1 MTSRTP
7 IIPRRLLLGNPC
19 ALDPKL
25 SPDGKR
31 LAWLAPLDGVMNVWT
46 APTEALGA
54 AEPLTRMAGRPPAWH
69 AWSADGRFILLL
81 KDENGDENFRLF
93 ASDAETGE
101 SRDLTPLPKVAV
113 QVFMLSPDLP
123 GRILIGLNDRDP
135 RRHDVWSL
143 DLMTGARDLAYEND
157 DGFGWFR
164 FDWQGRMRLAGR
176 NEPAK
181 RGQQVYRMETGRPE
195 PWRLI
200 PFDDQFG
207 TAVLHFDRSGQKLFA
222 LWSVGRDRSA
232 LVAIDMTTGAET
244 VLAEHPHADVVEAMR
259 DERTFEIQAVSAAH
273 LRQEWIALDR
283 SAARTIVKIRA
294 AAPDCE
300 FTRVSASADERFWTI
315 AAHGPREPPH
325 YYLVD
330 RDAVAMREL
339 FSARPGLKSYRLAGT
354 RPVVV
359 KSRDG
364 LDLVCYVTLPADEPS
379 SRPRAPLPTVLMVH
393 GGPWSRDSYG
403 YNRERQWLANR
414 GYAVL
419 NVNYRASVGFGK
431 AFVNA
436 GDRQH
441 AGKMH
446 DDLIDAVE
454 WAIAEG
460 VALRDKIAV
469 MGASYGGY
477 AAFVAATFTPE
488 VFCCALPIVGITD
501 LATLLE
507 SLPPYWADDLAQFYR
522 RYGDPRTPDGRKL
535 LRSRSPIGRVERIK
549 KPMLIAHGA
558 NDVRCTV
565 AQSDAIVEAMQ
576 KLGLPATYVVF
587 PDEGHGFKRP
597 ENERA
602 YHAIAEAF
610 LARWL
615 GGRAEPVGADVEESS
630 AEIRA
635 GADVLEAEATST

>member
-1 MTSRTP
+1 MTNQTS
-7 IIPRRLLLGNPC
+7 IIPRRLLVGNPS

-25 SPDGKR
+25 SPDARR
-31 LAWLAPLDGVMNVWT
+31 LAWLGPVDGVMNVWA
-46 APTEALGA
+46 APTEAIDA
-54 AEPLTRMAGRPPAWH
+54 AEPLTRMAGRPPTWH
-69 AWSADGRFILLL
+69 DWSADGRFVLFL

-93 ASDAETGE
+93 AVEAETGE
-101 SRDLTPLPKVAV
+101 WRDLTPLPKVAV
-113 QVFMLSPDLP
+113 QVLLCSPDLP

-143 DLMTGARDLAYEND
+143 DLTSGARDLVHENT

-176 NEPAK
+176 TEPAK
-181 RGQQVYRMETGRPE
+181 RTQQVYRMETGRPE

-200 PFDDQFG
+200 PFEDQFG
-207 TAVLHFDRSGQKLFA
+207 TAVLDFDRSGGRLFA
-222 LWSVGRDRSA
+222 RSSVGRDRSA
-232 LVAIDMTTGAET
+232 LIAIDMTSGAEA
-244 VLAEHPHADVVEAMR
+244 VLAEHARADVVDAIR

-273 LRQEWIALDR
+273 VRQEWIPLDR
-283 SAARTIVKIRA
+283 RAARTIVVIRA

-300 FTRVSASADERFWTI
+300 FTRVSASADEQFWTI

-330 RDAVAMREL
+330 RDADAVREL
-339 FSARPGLKSYRLAGT
+339 FSARPGLKAYRLART
-354 RPVVV
+354 RPLVV
-359 KSRDG
+359 KSRDA

-379 SRPRAPLPTVLMVH
+379 SRPRAPLPTVLLVH

-403 YNRERQWLANR
+403 YDRERQWLANR

-436 GDRQH
+436 GDREH
-441 AGKMH
+441 AGKIH

-460 VALRDKIAV
+460 VARRDKIAI
-469 MGASYGGY
+469 MGGSYGGY

-507 SLPPYWADDLAQFYR
+507 SLPPYWADVVAQFYR
-522 RYGDPRTPDGRKL
+522 RFGDPRTPDGRKL
-535 LRSRSPIGRVERIK
+535 LRSRSPLGRVDRIR
-549 KPMLIAHGA
+549 KPMLVAHGA
-558 NDVRCTV
+558 NDVRCTLQ
-565 AQSDAIVEAMQ
+565 QSDAIVEAMQ
-576 KLGLPATYVVF
+576 KLGLPVTYVVF

-597 ENERA
+597 ENDLA
-602 YHAIAEAF
+602 YHAIAETF
-610 LARWL
+610 LARHL
-615 GGRAEPVGADVEESS
+615 GGRAEPVGADLDGSS
-630 AEIRA
+630 MAIRA
-635 GADVLEAEATST
+635 GADVIETIAG

>member
-1 MTSRTP
+1 MTSQTP
-7 IIPRRLLLGNPC
+7 IIPRRLLLGNPS

-25 SPDGKR
+25 SPDGRR
-31 LAWLAPLDGVMNVWT
+31 LAWLAPVDGVMNVWT
-46 APTEALGA
+46 APTEAVDA
-54 AEPLTRMAGRPPAWH
+54 AQPLTRMAGRPPAWH
-69 AWSADGRFILLL
+69 DWSPGGRFVLIL

-93 ASDAETGE
+93 SAEAETGE

-113 QVFMLSPDLP
+113 QVLLLSPDLP

-143 DLMTGARDLAYEND
+143 DPATGERELVYENTE
-157 DGFGWFR
+157 GFGWFQ
-164 FDWQGRMRLAGR
+164 FDWSGRMRLAAR
-176 NEPAK
+176 NEAAK
-181 RGQQVYRMETGRPE
+181 GGQQVYRMETGRPE
-195 PWRLI
+195 PWRVI
-200 PFDDQFG
+200 PLDDQFG
-207 TAVLHFDRSGQKLFA
+207 TAALNFDRSGRKLFA
-222 LWSVGRDRSA
+222 LSSIGRDRSA
-232 LVAIDMTTGAET
+232 LVAIDMTSGAET
-244 VLAEHPHADVVEAMR
+244 VLAEHPHADIIGAMR
-259 DERTFEIQAVSAAH
+259 DKRTFEIEAVLAVH

-283 SAARTIVKIRA
+283 GVARTIVKIRA

-300 FTRVSASADERFWTI
+300 FTRLSASADERFWTI
-315 AAHGPREPPH
+315 AVYGPRRPSH

-330 RDAVAMREL
+330 RDTDSIREL
-339 FSARPGLKSYRLAGT
+339 FSARPELKPYRLAGT

-393 GGPWSRDSYG
+393 GGPWSRDFYG
-403 YNRERQWLANR
+403 YDRERQWLANR

-431 AFVNA
+431 AFVIA
-436 GDRQH
+436 GDREH
-441 AGKMH
+441 AGRMH
-446 DDLIDAVE
+446 EDLIDAVE
-454 WAIAEG
+454 WTIAEG
-460 VALRDKIAV
+460 VARRDKIAI
-469 MGASYGGY
+469 MGVSYGGY

-507 SLPPYWADDLAQFYR
+507 SLPPYWADFLAQFYR
-522 RYGDPRTPDGRKL
+522 RYGDPRTPEGRKI
-535 LRSRSPIGRVERIK
+535 LRSRSPLGRVDRIK

-558 NDVRCTV
+558 NDVRCTLP
-565 AQSDAIVEAMQ
+565 QSDAIVEEMQ
-576 KLGLPATYVVF
+576 KRGLPVTYVVF

-597 ENERA
+597 ENDLA

-610 LARWL
+610 LARHL
-615 GGRAEPVGADVEESS
+615 GGRAEPVGSDLEGSS
-630 AEIRA
+630 AEIRV
-635 GADVLEAEATST
+635 GADVLGAAAS